1 MSHHE
6 AIRVNIHT
14 HIHVNVYTY
23 IYVVVVVSVV
33 VVAAAA
39 TVVIVI
45 VVVGG
50 GGVVVVVVFCSG
62 NFIEVVVVACS
73 VNVVGTNVQQIC
85 PCLLII
91 LWNSSNLDD
100 ASKQVPGCSFEY
112 SAMTEVLGWFSSNV
126 EKVPF
131 WVTSELRPS
140 MFVNAVVSYG
150 KVSNS
155 VSSFTET

>member
-1 MSHHE
+1 MFTR
-6 AIRVNIHT
+6 AAAA
-14 HIHVNVYTY
+14 
-23 IYVVVVVSVV
+23 VVAVVV

-50 GGVVVVVVFCSG
+50 GGVVVVFIVVVVVVVVFCSG